1 MAKAK
6 KINQEELSNLKK
18 AAEMV
23 DQAELIIGRLEI
35 RKLQAVA
42 EHESLMNEFKAHKGQ
57 LFDKYGEVNINFE
70 TGEYTETETTKES
83 AE

>member
-1 MAKAK
+1 MADAK
-6 KINQEELSNLKK
+6 KITKDELSNLKK

-42 EHESLMNEFKAHKGQ
+42 EHKSLMNEFKSQKAQ
-57 LFDKYGEVNINFE
+57 LFEKYGEVNINFE
-70 TGEYTETETTKES
+70 TGEYDKSELDSES
-83 AE
+83 KG